1 MINSFFEEE
10 FGHHRADN
18 KSPRRRCGRDQAQVA
33 PGKRGQQ
40 AKESDGEAGKREQ
53 KMFLAEDSA
62 DHSKDAAP
70 RAKLVQIANTL
81 HRAGRKNITAAGG
94 QHHHGYRDPQLK
106 PLHAAPSALLPALPS
121 DALSMPALVLPSLLH
136 N

>member
-1 MINSFFEEE
+1 MINPLFEEE
-10 FGHHRADN
+10 LGHHRADD
-18 KSPRRRCGRDQAQVA
+18 KSQRRRCGRDQAQVA
-33 PGKRGQQ
+33 PGKCRQK
-40 AKESDGEAGKREQ
+40 AEEANSKAAECEQ

-70 RAKLVQIANTL
+70 GAKFVQIANTF

-94 QHHHGYRDPQLK
+94 QHHHGYRNPQFK
-106 PLHAAPSALLPALPS
+106 PLHAAPPASMRWLPS
-121 DALSMPALVLPSLLH
+121 DALSTPALALPSPLH